1 MEEKCNTHL
10 TSYIFLVIG
19 LIPLIL
25 ITIYIDD
32 ESPTDLS
39 LFLSAFIDNSLLGN
53 VGMTSSLF
61 PVFSKTISNYNA
73 LMAPFLSVVMYLF
86 LIMTKK
92 LPAQSK
98 KTESSTSNHIKTII
112 SISLFYSIFLLVT
125 CFFNID
131 LNGHGRLGR
140 FGQNKYTLLL
150 LYIMFYPC
158 WFLMNC
164 AMIGVYTSFTNRFLA
179 GRRVIEK

>member
-1 MEEKCNTHL
+1 MEEKRKTYL
-10 TSYIFLVIG
+10 TSYIFLAIG
-19 LIPLIL
+19 LIPFIL

-32 ESPTDLS
+32 ESPTELS

-61 PVFSKTISNYNA
+61 PVFSKAISNYNA
-73 LMAPFLSVVMYLF
+73 LMAPFLSVVMYSF
-86 LIMTKK
+86 LIITKK

-98 KTESSTSNHIKTII
+98 KTKSSISNYIKTII
-112 SISLFYSIFLLVT
+112 NISLFYCIFLLVT

-140 FGQNKYTLLL
+140 FGQSKYTLLL
-150 LYIMFYPC
+150 FYIMFYPC

-164 AMIGVYTSFTNRFLA
+164 AMIGVYASFTNRFLA
-179 GRRVIEK
+179 GRRAIDQ